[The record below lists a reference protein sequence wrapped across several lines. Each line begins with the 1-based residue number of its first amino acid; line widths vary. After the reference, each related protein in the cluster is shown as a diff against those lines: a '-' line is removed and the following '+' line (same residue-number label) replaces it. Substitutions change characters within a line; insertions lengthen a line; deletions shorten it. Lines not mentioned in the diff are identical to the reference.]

1 MRYPSKVTPFSES
14 TISRF
19 PIVLEALENDNLT
32 PRELY
37 RKIGKKV
44 GGMDDYLDVLD
55 SLYALGK
62 IERLPEGTLRYVG

>member
-55 SLYALGK
+55 SL
-62 IERLPEGTLRYVG
+62 